1 MLVSESVL
9 VNGLACRMLVCV
21 CVCSLG
27 SNVNAYMKPQ
37 IFRLSR
43 DIAGVSVRLIRI
55 KFCIQGDTVLRN
67 TPLSYDLNHGAH
79 SFCTSFSA
87 RHFAFVFHFMYW
99 L

>member
-9 VNGLACRMLVCV
+9 VNSLACLMLV

-27 SNVNAYMKPQ
+27 SNVNARAKPQ
-37 IFRLSR
+37 KLRLSR
-43 DIAGVSVRLIRI
+43 DIVGGSVHLIRI
-55 KFCIQGDTVLRN
+55 KFCIQSDTVLRN
-67 TPLSYDLNHGAH
+67 TQYSYDLNHSAH

-87 RHFAFVFHFMYW
+87 RHFAFVFHFMYR